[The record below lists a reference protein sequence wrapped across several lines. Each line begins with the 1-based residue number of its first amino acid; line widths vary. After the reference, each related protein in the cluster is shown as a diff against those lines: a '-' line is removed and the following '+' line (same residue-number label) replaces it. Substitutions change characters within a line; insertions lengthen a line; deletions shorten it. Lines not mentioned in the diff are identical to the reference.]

1 MIYEYKHDVHCISL
15 WFKAAET
22 NLEDRPTLS
31 EYKAVAI
38 SSVGAFLR
46 LTSQLL
52 QGHYLHKWNHT
63 QSCKFFVGHTLAAV

>member
-1 MIYEYKHDVHCISL
+1 MIYEYKHDVYCICI
-15 WFKAAET
+15 WFKVTET

-46 LTSQLL
+46 LSSQLL
-52 QGHYLHKWNHT
+52 QGHYLWPVYT
-63 QSCKFFVGHTLAAV
+63 DSQTAANV